1 MKHDNPWNLT
11 PQQGA
16 TLSALAEVGC
26 GKKVGR
32 ELGISYKT
40 VEQHVAQAKLRMGLE
55 HRVSAVVAWDRFC
68 RENKES
74 S

>member
-1 MKHDNPWNLT
+1 MSNPWNLT
-11 PQQGA
+11 PQQAA

-40 VEQHVAQAKLRMGLE
+40 VEQHVHIAKLRMGIE
-55 HRVSAVVAWDRFC
+55 HRVSAVVAWDRWT
-68 RENKES
+68 RGQKE
-74 S
+74 